1 LKRKKRWFKKLIG
14 YLKLKKE
21 RREEIN
27 KEPRT
32 RKRKSIDELYDDPKL
47 SDSEYQK
54 LVSLDSI
61 SCHLV
66 EVVNKLNSI
75 AETLKN
81 Q

>member
-1 LKRKKRWFKKLIG
+1 M
-14 YLKLKKE
+14 
-21 RREEIN
+21 N

-32 RKRKSIDELYDDPKL
+32 GKRKSIDELYDDPEL

-61 SCHLV
+61 SCHLA
-66 EVVNKLNSI
+66 EVVIKLNSI